1 MEMAGLNSN
10 LQFGHFFTQKPK
22 TNQPMK
28 SETYKAKG
36 TIKNIGELQE
46 FSGGFTKREIV
57 LTIGD
62 KYPQDVAFE
71 AVKHMTDDLD
81 QFRPGD
87 ELTICFNL
95 RGREWEGRHFVN
107 LQAWRFEN
115 HVSMAPESPVVAPA
129 APAAQSTTPATA
141 QEPPRQEPLRQASP
155 EPRTI
160 AVGEGDTEIP
170 F

>member
-1 MEMAGLNSN
+1 MSD
-10 LQFGHFFTQKPK
+10 
-22 TNQPMK
+22 
-28 SETYKAKG
+28 TYKATG
-36 TIKNIGELQE
+36 EIKKIGELQE

-71 AVKHMTDDLD
+71 AVKDMTDELD

-115 HVSMAPESPVVAPA
+115 HVAMATESPVVAPA
-129 APAAQSTTPATA
+129 AQTAQSTTPAAT
-141 QEPPRQEPLRQASP
+141 QEPIRQASP

-160 AVGEGDTEIP
+160 AVGEGESDQIP